1 MYINSLYLQNF
12 RNIKNANISFS
23 PNLNVLV
30 GNNGMGKTNVLESI
44 YFLSI
49 GKSPRAVKDIECIN
63 FEESNAKL
71 GLEFIRNKTP
81 RKINLNLFKNQ
92 KKTLLLDN
100 MPLKKLSDIV
110 GHFGSVYFSPI
121 ELQIISGAPT
131 LRRRFIDIINCQLSP
146 QYMDELFKYQRAIKQ
161 RNNYLKAHKTNEYN
175 TELESWDVQ
184 IASLCAS
191 LTKRRQVFIERLN
204 GVAKEIHKNITNNI
218 EQIDI
223 KYISCIDDIKDA
235 SFDEIK
241 TQFLQK
247 MKQNFEKD
255 RVLEYT
261 SFGCHND
268 DIDVKLQYLKDNQVI
283 KTINIKKSGSQGQQ
297 RTSVLSMKLAELEIL
312 KDEYYEPPVL
322 LLDDVLGELDK
333 DRQNALLNYCKNFQT
348 IITCTEWKYKIDAKI
363 FEINNGV
370 ITLKQ

>member
-12 RNIKNANISFS
+12 RNIKNANIGFS
-23 PNLNVLV
+23 SNLNVLV

-81 RKINLNLFKNQ
+81 RKIDLNLFKNQ

-161 RNNYLKAHKTNEYN
+161 RNNYLKAYKTDSYN

-223 KYISCIDDIKDA
+223 KYISCIDDIKEA

-312 KDEYYEPPVL
+312 KNEYDEPPVL

>member
-1 MYINSLYLQNF
+1 MI
-12 RNIKNANISFS
+12 
-23 PNLNVLV
+23 
-30 GNNGMGKTNVLESI
+30 
-44 YFLSI
+44 
-49 GKSPRAVKDIECIN
+49 
-63 FEESNAKL
+63 
-71 GLEFIRNKTP
+71 
-81 RKINLNLFKNQ
+81 
-92 KKTLLLDN
+92 
-100 MPLKKLSDIV
+100 
-110 GHFGSVYFSPI
+110 
-121 ELQIISGAPT
+121 
-131 LRRRFIDIINCQLSP
+131 
-146 QYMDELFKYQRAIKQ
+146 
-161 RNNYLKAHKTNEYN
+161 
-175 TELESWDVQ
+175 
-184 IASLCAS
+184 
-191 LTKRRQVFIERLN
+191 
-204 GVAKEIHKNITNNI
+204 I

-312 KDEYYEPPVL
+312 KDEYDEPPVL